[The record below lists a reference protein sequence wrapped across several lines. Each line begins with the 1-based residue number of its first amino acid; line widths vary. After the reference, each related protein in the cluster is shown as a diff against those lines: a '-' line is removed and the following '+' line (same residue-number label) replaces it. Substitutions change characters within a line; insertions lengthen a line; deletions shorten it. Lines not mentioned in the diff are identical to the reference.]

1 MYLNCSF
8 STLLVQYKTH
18 ISLIYLVL
26 HSYSLNEQDYDTL
39 AGIWERS
46 VMSTHNFQSEEDFIE
61 IKGALI
67 PDCFPNVDLYAIA
80 YNGVYIG
87 FIGLSQGTI
96 EMLFIDGDCRGQGVW
111 ICTY

>member
-1 MYLNCSF
+1 
-8 STLLVQYKTH
+8 
-18 ISLIYLVL
+18 
-26 HSYSLNEQDYDTL
+26 
-39 AGIWERS
+39 
-46 VMSTHNFQSEEDFIE
+46 MSTHNFQSEEDFIE

-111 ICTY
+111 ICTYCICKTTRRDKGRCKRTESLSFIFLQSKRIPCNSER